1 MDFTDALAKLERWSR
16 LDPWTCTFYQL
27 LKMSED
33 YRRFSRRN
41 MNIFDFIFVVIFAYE
56 WNILSLCTDTSFS
69 VREIL
74 PRYAWKR
81 TRTLTT
87 LEGSPVD
94 AAMIRLRPDADQ
106 RIVTLDRGWSPVT
119 PFPAQ
124 RILLRMDRKTDHSP
138 SAQRLKVHY
147 TLLKIVAIQ
156 WNNTH

>member
-1 MDFTDALAKLERWSR
+1 MMSVFDVVDFVDALANLERWSTP
-16 LDPWTCTFYQL
+16 DPWTSTSYQL

-41 MNIFDFIFVVIFAYE
+41 MNIFNFIFVVIFTYE
-56 WNILSLCTDTSFS
+56 WNILLQCPDTSFS

-106 RIVTLDRGWSPVT
+106 RIVTLDRGWSPVLPSQPREYCCAWIEKQT
-119 PFPAQ
+119 IAP
-124 RILLRMDRKTDHSP
+124 LRRGSKFIT
-138 SAQRLKVHY
+138 RY
-147 TLLKIVAIQ
+147 
-156 WNNTH
+156 